1 MLGLV
6 GNRAGYE
13 GRWRIERNSAPPI
26 QKKTYEDYVG
36 VYGLR
41 GLGRGEWR
49 KNVGTDRHHLPDQD
63 PGRRL

>member
-1 MLGLV
+1 MKAV
-6 GNRAGYE
+6 GESREIAHLPYK
-13 GRWRIERNSAPPI
+13 
-26 QKKTYEDYVG
+26 KKTYEDYVG